1 MKVFVWTLMTSDS
14 ANLWTGVLQAP
25 LSMEISRQ
33 EYWSVLPFPSPGD
46 LPDPEIEPGSH
57 ALAGGFFT
65 TAPSVIQLLSRV
77 RLFTTP
83 WTAAHQ
89 ASLSFTISRSLLK
102 LMSIESV
109 LPSNISSSVVPF
121 SSCLQSFTAWG
132 SFPVSQSSHKLAK
145 VLELQLQHQ
154 SFQWIFKTDFL

>member
-1 MKVFVWTLMTSDS
+1 MTSDS

-89 ASLSFTISRSLLK
+89 DSLSITNSQSLLK
-102 LMSIESV
+102 LTSIESV
-109 LPSNISSSVVPF
+109 IPFNHLFSVIPF
-121 SSCLQSFTAWG
+121 SSSLQSFPDSR
-132 SFPVSQSSHKLAK
+132 SFPMSQFFASDDQSIRASASAS
-145 VLELQLQHQ
+145 VLPMNIQ
-154 SFQWIFKTDFL
+154 D

>member
-1 MKVFVWTLMTSDS
+1 MTSDS

-89 ASLSFTISRSLLK
+89 ASLSFTVSWSLLK
-102 LMSIESV
+102 LVSTELVM
-109 LPSNISSSVVPF
+109 PSTLSSSVIPF
-121 SSCLQSFTAWG
+121 SSHCQSFPAPG
-132 SFPVSQSSHKLAK
+132 SFQMNKFFVSGGQIIEASA
-145 VLELQLQHQ
+145 
-154 SFQWIFKTDFL
+154 